1 MFKRIIEIDPTNYR
15 AHYNLGIAYF
25 NLNEIKKAK
34 ECYEEAIRIKPDYKH
49 CLYYIGLIY
58 ERERGKIAG
67 SFKLL

>member
-34 ECYEEAIRIKPDYKH
+34 ECYESNQTINIVYT
-49 CLYYIGLIY
+49 I
-58 ERERGKIAG
+58 
-67 SFKLL
+67 